1 MRAEP
6 LEPGRVRCPKG
17 AYGWVDLRAVTEGH
31 LERLGRD
38 AALVYL
44 FLCAVGD
51 RQGISF
57 WSRAKMARMLHLDTE
72 AIEVALTRLAA
83 SDLVAAK
90 DRVVQVLPIPD
101 SPAPSIAVQVVTQ
114 RPVGTGVTHEAG
126 ATGTAA
132 SATPEQEPPLS
143 EDEVRACQGEAR
155 TQIARFAER
164 REPSPSAVQALARC
178 LALKAR
184 KNIRTTGERLQT
196 GPTDRE
202 GGVRMSVSDQQPIQ
216 PK

>member
-1 MRAEP
+1 MGIQL
-6 LEPGRVRCPKG
+6 LEPRRVRHPRG
-17 AYGWVDLRAVTEGH
+17 AYGWVELRFVTQGY
-31 LERLGRD
+31 LERVGRD

-57 WSRAKMARMLHLDTE
+57 WSRAKMAQMLHLDSE
-72 AIEVALTRLAA
+72 AIEVSLNRLAA
-83 SDLVAAK
+83 SDLVAVK

-101 SPAPSIAVQVVTQ
+101 SPDPTLAVQVVTQ

-155 TQIARFAER
+155 TQIARFAQR

-196 GPTDRE
+196 GTTNRE
-202 GGVRMSVSDQQPIQ
+202 GGVRMSVSDQQLIQ